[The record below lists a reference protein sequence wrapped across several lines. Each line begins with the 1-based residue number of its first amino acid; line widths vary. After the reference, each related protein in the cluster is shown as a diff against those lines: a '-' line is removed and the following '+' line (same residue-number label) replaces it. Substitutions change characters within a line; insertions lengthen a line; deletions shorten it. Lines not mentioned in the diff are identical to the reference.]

1 MRYPRAL
8 MKLFC
13 ALFAIWLTYVSV
25 PMAAFAQSAALVGDD
40 KTTEQGLGDA
50 ELAALAGELTPE
62 ERMALLARLSDSQ
75 VRALLIHQL
84 DKATIAGADDEMS
97 MTADLLGDMH
107 SQGQLVRNNLRRI
120 LSQAENL
127 PTVLPFAIEKITAGQ
142 AKNHLFL
149 VVLGM
154 AIMFAAG
161 AGAEWLMRRLMI
173 ARIERE
179 AKPAQLG
186 RFGAKLGYCGL
197 RILCDLLALTVF
209 ALVAIGV
216 FFIIQQGH
224 VPSRQAVITYFA
236 VVMIVRLSSLISR
249 ALLAPNEP
257 ALRMIPLDD
266 DNARYVH
273 KCVVWFAAL
282 ASFCVLT
289 GALLLLLGL
298 DPDLQRLAMLIM
310 MLLVVGV
317 LIAMIWHSRRGIAGL
332 IRGGPEGE
340 AASRARHIFAET
352 WHLLAIA
359 CVLGIFIA
367 GVIGRLAGHELPR
380 GVGVF
385 SLLIVVA
392 VLLADAGIRYAL
404 TGFFAA
410 QGDPAGQTDSRTIY
424 EPIVRRALRIVVVLL
439 AIIALAELWG
449 INVFSMAQSGI
460 GVAATRVV
468 LDIGLTLLI
477 GYVGWQIAKAA
488 IERRLTPEAGEDA
501 GQESG
506 GEPGGQGLSRVQTLL
521 PLFRKFLYIT
531 IIVMVTMIILS
542 QLGVNIGP
550 LIAGAGVIG
559 LAIGFGAQTLVR
571 DIMSGMFYLIDDAFR
586 LEEYIDIGSVKGR
599 VEKINVRSLV
609 LRHHRGA
616 LHTVPFGEIQHLTN
630 YSRDWVIM
638 KLSFRVTYDTDIN
651 KVKKIFKHIG
661 VEMMEH
667 EELGPFFLEPFKSQ
681 GVFAM
686 EDSAMIV
693 RAKFMAKPGRQF
705 QIRKEVYGRV
715 QQAFQENGI
724 QFAHRRVMVDL
735 PPGVDAN
742 SPQGK
747 ALANAAA
754 AALTNPTEPPTGG
767 KAPT

>member
-1 MRYPRAL
+1 
-8 MKLFC
+8 
-13 ALFAIWLTYVSV
+13 
-25 PMAAFAQSAALVGDD
+25 
-40 KTTEQGLGDA
+40 
-50 ELAALAGELTPE
+50 
-62 ERMALLARLSDSQ
+62 
-75 VRALLIHQL
+75 
-84 DKATIAGADDEMS
+84 
-97 MTADLLGDMH
+97 
-107 SQGQLVRNNLRRI
+107 
-120 LSQAENL
+120 
-127 PTVLPFAIEKITAGQ
+127 
-142 AKNHLFL
+142 
-149 VVLGM
+149 
-154 AIMFAAG
+154 
-161 AGAEWLMRRLMI
+161 
-173 ARIERE
+173 
-179 AKPAQLG
+179 
-186 RFGAKLGYCGL
+186 
-197 RILCDLLALTVF
+197 
-209 ALVAIGV
+209 
-216 FFIIQQGH
+216 
-224 VPSRQAVITYFA
+224 
-236 VVMIVRLSSLISR
+236 MIVRLSSLMSR

-282 ASFCVLT
+282 ASFVVLT
-289 GALLLLLGL
+289 GALLQLLGL
-298 DPDLQRLAMLIM
+298 DAALLTLVMIIMVLLAA
-310 MLLVVGV
+310 GV
-317 LIAMIWHSRRGIAGL
+317 LITMIWHSRRGIADL

-367 GVIGRLAGHELPR
+367 GVIGDLAGHELPR
-380 GVGVF
+380 GIGVF

-392 VLLADAGIRYAL
+392 VLLADAAIGRAL
-404 TGFFAA
+404 AGFFATRHVA
-410 QGDPAGQTDSRTIY
+410 EPQNVY
-424 EPIVRRALRIVVVLL
+424 EPILRRGLRFVLVLIAFVVL
-439 AIIALAELWG
+439 ARLWG
-449 INVFSMAQSGI
+449 INIFSMAETGM
-460 GVAATRVV
+460 GVEATRVV

-488 IERRLTPEAGEDA
+488 IERRLTPETGEDA

-521 PLFRKFLYIT
+521 PLFRRFLYIT
-531 IIVMVTMIILS
+531 IVVMVTMIILS

-661 VEMMEH
+661 AEMMEH

-747 ALANAAA
+747 ALTDAAA

-767 KAPT
+767 KAPA